1 VKSWLKRS
9 APLVA
14 LCAAAL
20 TIAACDEQLNSGIGC
35 PVLCPAPPTSMRDTL
50 LFAVDLDTSI
60 VGFPTFGLETNFL
73 LASFGDTLETA
84 AIFRFDSLLK
94 TYRRV
99 GTPDDSD
106 VVFVDTG
113 AYVRLSLVT
122 DDTTGDPTTFE
133 MYNVDMGGADDTD
146 PLAVTAAFTPDR
158 LIGTRTVPAD
168 SLKGEIRIPIDPAF
182 LLSRVQADSP
192 GNRVRV
198 GVRVAPTG
206 NPQATIIASQG
217 NGTPQL
223 VFRPAPDSASPVL
236 ETFLFS
242 KSPEDNFHI
251 ASALADYLVPLKEPP
266 PPAAD
271 AFRVGGLPARRVY
284 LRFDIPLAILD
295 SANVV
300 RATLIL
306 TQRPNAFAPRP
317 LDTVGVGHF
326 GVVAGGTL
334 TDLSKALAFLQ
345 RIGNRD
351 TLHALP
357 TDSADR
363 TFEMVDWV
371 RTWRGTTPAKTP
383 RAIGLAISQ
392 EGLRAGQIDF
402 FSLEASPEVRPR
414 LRITYLPRI
423 AGPLP

>member
-1 VKSWLKRS
+1 V
-9 APLVA
+9 VA

-35 PVLCPAPPTSMRDTL
+35 PVLCPAPPTSLRDTVL
-50 LFAVDLDTSI
+50 LAVDLDTSI
-60 VGFPTFGLETNFL
+60 AGYPTFGLEPSFL
-73 LASFGDTLETA
+73 VASFGDTLETA
-84 AIFRFDSLLK
+84 AIFRFDSLLR
-94 TYRRV
+94 TYRRI

-106 VVFVDTG
+106 IVFVDTG

-122 DDTTGDPTTFE
+122 RDTVGDSTTFE
-133 MYNVDMGGADDTD
+133 LYNVDMDGADDTD

-158 LIGTRTVPAD
+158 LLGTRTVPAD
-168 SLKGEIRIPIDPAF
+168 SMKGEVRIPIDPAF
-182 LLSRVQADSP
+182 LLSRIQADSP

-223 VFRPAPDSASPVL
+223 VFRPAPDSAAPVL
-236 ETFLFS
+236 EMFLFS
-242 KSPEDNFHI
+242 KSPADNFHI
-251 ASALADYLVPLKEPP
+251 ASALADYLVVLKEPP

-284 LRFDIPLAILD
+284 LRFNIPPDILD

-306 TQRPNAFAPRP
+306 TQRPNATGPGP
-317 LDTVGVGHF
+317 LDTVGLGHF
-326 GVVAGGTL
+326 GVVAGGTI

-345 RIGNRD
+345 RIVNVD
-351 TLHALP
+351 TLHVLP
-357 TDSADR
+357 TDSAER

-371 RTWRGTTPAKTP
+371 RTWRGTTPEKTP
-383 RAIGLAISQ
+383 RAIGLAVSQ
-392 EGLRAGQIDF
+392 EGLVAGQLDF
-402 FSLEASPEVRPR
+402 FSLEASPALWPR
-414 LRITYLPRI
+414 LRLTYLPRST
-423 AGPLP
+423 GPLP

>member
-1 VKSWLKRS
+1 VKSWSKRS

-14 LCAAAL
+14 LCAAAI
-20 TIAACDEQLNSGIGC
+20 TIAACDEQLSGGIGC
-35 PVLCPAPPTSMRDTL
+35 PVLCPAPPTSLRDTVIP
-50 LFAVDLDTSI
+50 AVDLDTSI
-60 VGFPTFGLETNFL
+60 AGYPTFGLETNFL
-73 LASFGDTLETA
+73 LASLGDTLETA

-94 TYRRV
+94 TYRRPSTV
-99 GTPDDSD
+99 ADSD
-106 VVFVDTG
+106 IVFVDTG

-122 DDTTGDPTTFE
+122 LDTVGDPTTFE
-133 MYNVDMGGADDTD
+133 LYNVDMGGPDDVD
-146 PLAVTAAFTPDR
+146 PLAVTAAFTADR

-168 SLKGEIRIPIDPAF
+168 SMKGEVRIPIDPAF
-182 LLSRVQADSP
+182 LLSRIQSDSP
-192 GNRVRV
+192 GDRVRV
-198 GVRVAPTG
+198 GVRVAATG
-206 NPQATIIASQG
+206 NPRAIIIASQG

-223 VFRPAPDSASPVL
+223 IFRPAPDSASPVL

-242 KSPEDNFHI
+242 KTPDDNFFI
-251 ASALADYLVPLKEPP
+251 ASALADYLVVLKEPP

-284 LRFDIPLAILD
+284 LRFNIPSSILD

-300 RATLIL
+300 RATLVL

-326 GVVAGGTL
+326 GVVAGGTI

-345 RIGNRD
+345 RINNRD
-351 TLHALP
+351 TLQVLP

-371 RTWRGTTPAKTP
+371 RTWRSTTPEKTP

-392 EGLRAGQIDF
+392 EGLSAGQVDF

-414 LRITYLPRI
+414 LRLTYLPRSE
-423 AGPLP
+423 GPLP